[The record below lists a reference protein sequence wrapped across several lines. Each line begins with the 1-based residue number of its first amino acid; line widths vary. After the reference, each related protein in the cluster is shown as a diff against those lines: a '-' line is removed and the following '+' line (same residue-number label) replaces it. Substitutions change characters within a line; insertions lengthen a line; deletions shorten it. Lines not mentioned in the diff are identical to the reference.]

1 MELQVKT
8 LREVLFLDI
17 ETVPHVATYDELN
30 AYWQSLWDSKHATF
44 RDAGVST
51 PSETYASKAGIFAEF
66 GKIICVSIGYFH
78 HDKKRG
84 SDTFRVK
91 SFSSDNEAELL
102 APFCA
107 LLCKYFNDVE
117 HWQLGGHNVRE
128 FDIPYL
134 CRRILANGLTLPAI
148 LDLSGR
154 KPWEINVIDT
164 LQQWRF
170 GDFKNYTSLKLI
182 AATLGIASPKEDIE
196 GKDVAAVY
204 WQGHELDRIVRYCQR
219 DVVTVARIL
228 MRLKGE
234 TALLQDE
241 DVVLIE

>member
-1 MELQVKT
+1 MQLQITT
-8 LREVLFLDI
+8 LREILFLDI
-17 ETVPHVATYDELN
+17 ETVPYVASYDELDVT
-30 AYWQSLWDSKHATF
+30 WQSLWDNKHATF
-44 RDAGVST
+44 RDVGEST
-51 PSETYASKAGIFAEF
+51 PAETYASKAGIYAEF
-66 GKIICVSIGYFH
+66 GKIICVSIGFFH
-78 HDKKRG
+78 QDKKSG

-91 SFSSDNEAELL
+91 SFSADNEEELL
-102 APFCA
+102 LPFCT
-107 LLCKYFNDVE
+107 LLTSYFNDIDRW
-117 HWQLGGHNVRE
+117 HLGGHNVRE

-134 CRRILANGLTLPAI
+134 CRRILANGLTLPTI

-182 AATLGIASPKEDIE
+182 TATLGIASPKEDIE

-234 TALLQDE
+234 TALLD
-241 DVVLIE
+241 DDDVLIVE

>member
-1 MELQVKT
+1 MQLQITT
-8 LREVLFLDI
+8 LKEVLFLDI
-17 ETVPHVATYDELN
+17 ETVPHVATYDELDAN
-30 AYWQSLWDSKHATF
+30 WQSLWDSKHATF
-44 RDAGVST
+44 RDAAVST
-51 PSETYASKAGIFAEF
+51 PAESFASKAGIYAEF
-66 GKIICVSIGYFH
+66 GKIICVSIGFFH
-78 HDKKRG
+78 HDKKSG

-91 SFSSDNEAELL
+91 SFSSDEEADLL
-102 APFCA
+102 APFCT
-107 LLCKYFNDVE
+107 LLANYFNDIDRW
-117 HWQLGGHNVRE
+117 HLGGHNVRE

-134 CRRILANGLTLPAI
+134 CRRILANGLALPAI

-204 WQGHELDRIVRYCQR
+204 WQGHELERIVRYCQR

-234 TALLQDE
+234 TALLD
-241 DVVLIE
+241 DDDILIVE

>member
-1 MELQVKT
+1 MQLQITSLK
-8 LREVLFLDI
+8 EVLFLDI
-17 ETVPHVATYDELN
+17 ETVPHVATYDELD
-30 AYWQSLWDSKHATF
+30 ATWQSLWDSKHATF
-44 RDAGVST
+44 RDAAVST
-51 PSETYASKAGIFAEF
+51 PAETFTSKAGIYAEF
-66 GKIICVSIGYFH
+66 GKIICVSIGFFH
-78 HDKKRG
+78 YDKKSG
-84 SDTFRVK
+84 TDTFRVK
-91 SFSSDNEAELL
+91 SFSADEEADLL
-102 APFCA
+102 APFCT
-107 LLCKYFNDVE
+107 LLTKYFNDVDRW
-117 HWQLGGHNVRE
+117 HLGGHNVRE

-182 AATLGIASPKEDIE
+182 AATLGITSPKEDIE

-204 WQGHELDRIVRYCQR
+204 WQRHELDRIVRYCQR

-234 TALLQDE
+234 TALLSDN
-241 DVVLIE
+241 DVLIVE